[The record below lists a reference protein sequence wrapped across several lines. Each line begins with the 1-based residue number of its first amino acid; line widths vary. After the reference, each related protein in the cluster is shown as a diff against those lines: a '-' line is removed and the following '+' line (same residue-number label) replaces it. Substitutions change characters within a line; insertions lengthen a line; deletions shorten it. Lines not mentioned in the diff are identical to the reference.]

1 SLASVAISMVRT
13 LPEWIDYIQTLH
25 ARTID
30 LGLARVEA
38 VWQRIKPENLPT
50 VITIAGTNGK
60 GSSVSMLESVY
71 QKAGYQTGTYTSPH
85 LVHFNERVRIN
96 NISVDDATLLAAF
109 ERIEAVRG
117 EIALTFFEFGTLL
130 ALDIFSQ
137 ANLDVWILE
146 VGLGGRLDATN
157 VVENDLALI
166 TAIGIDH
173 IAWLGNDKESIG
185 HEKAGIIKRNG
196 KVVIADP
203 NAPSSI
209 TKFARQQGAQMWAAG
224 IDYKVEM
231 DESNQARF
239 KVIES
244 TLSFNQFKIRS
255 ELAHIKNNTAGV
267 VAVISALSMLL
278 PVNKAQLVEG
288 LAQQSLAGRLQWI
301 VGQPNLLLDVSHNED
316 SVLAMIAYLDGLRE
330 KGEIKGR
337 VIAIFAALQDKQ
349 YHQAFTE
356 LKQRVDS
363 WHLASLDGERGQSA
377 HSLAEALFVEGLPD
391 DDKLSLHST
400 PKGAYDKA
408 MSEAKEDDLI
418 VIFGSFHLVGAIM
431 PLVNS

>member
-1 SLASVAISMVRT
+1 MART

-38 VWQRIKPENLPT
+38 VWQRFKPENLPT

-71 QKAGYQTGTYTSPH
+71 QKAGYQTGAYTSPH

>member
-1 SLASVAISMVRT
+1 MART

-38 VWQRIKPENLPT
+38 VWQRFKPENLPT

-71 QKAGYQTGTYTSPH
+71 QKAGYQTGAYTSPH

-349 YHQAFTE
+349 YHQAFIE